1 MSTFIQLIDYSTTRG
16 AEIEALLDE
25 WRDSTE
31 GRRGTASSITCRDR
45 EQSDH
50 YVTIVEFPS
59 YEDAMRNNELPETKQ
74 FAARMLELCE
84 GDPIF
89 VNLDEIR
96 RDKA

>member
-1 MSTFIQLIDYSTTRG
+1 MSTFIQLIDYRTTRG

-25 WRDSTE
+25 FRDSTE
-31 GRRGTASSITCRDR
+31 GRRSTASSITCRDR

-59 YEDAMRNNELPETKQ
+59 YEDAMRNNELPETQQ

-89 VNLDEIR
+89 VNLDELR